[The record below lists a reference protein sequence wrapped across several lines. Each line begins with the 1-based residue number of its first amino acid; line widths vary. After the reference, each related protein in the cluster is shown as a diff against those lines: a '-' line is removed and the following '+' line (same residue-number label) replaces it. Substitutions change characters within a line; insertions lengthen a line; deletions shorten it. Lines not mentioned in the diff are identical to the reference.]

1 MGWSWIAPL
10 LLLLAAPALAG
21 EAPAIKIGLVVPTA
35 GETGRVGESMRQA
48 AEMALAEKGA
58 GLDRPLDLIVREEP
72 LDPRQAVT
80 VAERLVRDDVWGVV
94 GHFYSSTSIPASG
107 VYAELAIPQITPTA
121 THPRLTAQGFDTVFR
136 LAGRDDQQ
144 AQTAAEFMLGRLRVR
159 RVVIVHDQTDYGR
172 TVTQGLLRA
181 LERRGRRVSAVEEIA
196 QGDRD
201 FGALLRRLGSVR
213 PDALYFAGVFREAGY
228 LLRQLRQAGMSP
240 AFVSDDA
247 ALDPEFVTIA
257 GESAA
262 TGAYL
267 TFWPDPRRLPSAQDV
282 IRRFEERH
290 GSLGPYVLHTYDA
303 VGVLVQGIQA
313 ARPRSSAPEELRK
326 VARAIR
332 GTEYRGALGRLRWDR
347 HGDLAESPYVI
358 YATRRGGSLHGWFEP
373 VAGIGPPAGAAATRP
388 ATR

>member
-1 MGWSWIAPL
+1 MRWSWLAL
-10 LLLLAAPALAG
+10 LLLLTVPAVAG
-21 EAPAIKIGLVVPTA
+21 EQPAIKIGLLVPSAAEA
-35 GETGRVGESMRQA
+35 GRAGESMRRA
-48 AEMALAEKGA
+48 AELALADKAA
-58 GLDRPLDLIVREEP
+58 GLDRTIELIVRDDP
-72 LDPRQAVT
+72 FDPRQAVS
-80 VAERLVRDDVWGVV
+80 VAARLVRDDVWGVV
-94 GHFYSSTSIPASG
+94 GHFYSSTSIPASA
-107 VYAELAIPQITPTA
+107 VYAELGIPQITPTA

-136 LAGRDDQQ
+136 VAGRDDQQ
-144 AQTAAEFMLGRLRVR
+144 AQTAAEFMVGTLRAR
-159 RVVIVHDQTDYGR
+159 RVAVVHDQTDYGR

-181 LERRGRRVSAVEEIA
+181 LERRGQRAAAVEEIA

-201 FGALLRRLGSVR
+201 FGALLRRLGPVK

-228 LLRQLRQAGMSP
+228 LLRQLRQAGMRP

-247 ALDPEFVTIA
+247 ALDPEFITIA

-262 TGAYL
+262 AGTHF

-303 VGVLVQGIQA
+303 VGALVHGIQA

-326 VARAIR
+326 IARAIR
-332 GTEYRGALGRLRWDR
+332 GREYRGALGRLRWNR

-358 YATRRGGSLHGWFEP
+358 YVTRRGGSLHGWFEP
-373 VAGIGPPAGAAATRP
+373 VAGVGLPAGAAASRP
-388 ATR
+388 ATP